1 MTVMKKTVEK
11 IRKASENLL
20 KKLSPRRI
28 AVICCIA
35 AALAAGGI
43 WLYSSGGAAS
53 NGTEDGTGEENGEK
67 ESGEKKSEGEAAGE
81 ESSDSLDAL
90 SDQEPA
96 GEDTEEDDSSGGDIQ
111 ETVQGISLPYSI
123 GGSGLVIRSITSYDG
138 TYIEDG
144 SDSDISGVTVIILEN
159 TGDTEVEYASITVNR
174 EGTELQFEASALP
187 AGETVVVQEK
197 NRVLFEGGNYTDCSA
212 DVAEIEEF
220 DMSSDQIRVDETGDQ
235 TLTVTNLTDEN
246 ISAVRIFYKFYM
258 EDEDTYVGGIT
269 YTAKITGLDANASV
283 EITPSHYLK
292 GSSRIMMIRTYD
304 TAD

>member
-1 MTVMKKTVEK
+1 MKKTVEK

-187 AGETVVVQEK
+187 AGGTVVVQEK

-246 ISAVRIFYKFYM
+246 IPAVRIFYKFYM

>member
-1 MTVMKKTVEK
+1 M
-11 IRKASENLL
+11 
-20 KKLSPRRI
+20 PRLWPP
-28 AVICCIA
+28 A
-35 AALAAGGI
+35 
-43 WLYSSGGAAS
+43 
-53 NGTEDGTGEENGEK
+53 GEENGEK

-187 AGETVVVQEK
+187 AGGTVVVQEK

-246 ISAVRIFYKFYM
+246 IPAVRIFYKFYM
-258 EDEDTYVGGIT
+258 KDEDTYVGGIT

>member
-20 KKLSPRRI
+20 KKLAPRRI

-235 TLTVTNLTDEN
+235 SLTVTNLTDEN
-246 ISAVRIFYKFYM
+246 IPAVRIFYKFYM

>member
-1 MTVMKKTVEK
+1 MKKTVEK

-197 NRVLFEGGNYTDCSA
+197 KRVLFEGGNYTDCSA

-246 ISAVRIFYKFYM
+246 IPAVRMFYKFYM

>member
-1 MTVMKKTVEK
+1 MKKTVEK

-187 AGETVVVQEK
+187 AGGTVVVQEK

-246 ISAVRIFYKFYM
+246 IPAVRIFYKFYM
-258 EDEDTYVGGIT
+258 KDEDTYVGGIT

>member
-1 MTVMKKTVEK
+1 MKKTVEK

>member
-1 MTVMKKTVEK
+1 MKKTVEK

-20 KKLSPRRI
+20 KKLAPRRI

-187 AGETVVVQEK
+187 AGGTVVVQEK

-246 ISAVRIFYKFYM
+246 IPAVRIFYKFYM

>member
-11 IRKASENLL
+11 IRKTSENLL

-187 AGETVVVQEK
+187 AGGTVVVQEK

-246 ISAVRIFYKFYM
+246 IPAVRIFYKFYM

>member
-43 WLYSSGGAAS
+43 WLYSSGGAVS
-53 NGTEDGTGEENGEK
+53 DGTEDGTGEENGEK

-187 AGETVVVQEK
+187 AGGTVVVQEK

-246 ISAVRIFYKFYM
+246 IPAVRIFYKFYM
-258 EDEDTYVGGIT
+258 KDEDTYVGGIT

>member
-1 MTVMKKTVEK
+1 MKKTVEK

-246 ISAVRIFYKFYM
+246 IPAVRIFYKFYM

>member
-187 AGETVVVQEK
+187 AGGTVVVQEK
-197 NRVLFEGGNYTDCSA
+197 NRVLFEEGNYTDCSA

-246 ISAVRIFYKFYM
+246 IPAVRIFYKFYM

>member
-1 MTVMKKTVEK
+1 MKKTVEK
-11 IRKASENLL
+11 IRKTSENLL

-187 AGETVVVQEK
+187 AGGTVVVQEK

-246 ISAVRIFYKFYM
+246 IPAVRIFYKFYM

>member
-1 MTVMKKTVEK
+1 MKKTVEK

-187 AGETVVVQEK
+187 AGGTVVVQEK

-212 DVAEIEEF
+212 DVAEIVEF

-246 ISAVRIFYKFYM
+246 IPAVRIFYKFYM

>member
-1 MTVMKKTVEK
+1 MKKTVEK

-174 EGTELQFEASALP
+174 EGRELQFEASALP

-197 NRVLFEGGNYTDCSA
+197 KRVLFEGGNYTDCSA

-246 ISAVRIFYKFYM
+246 IPAVRIFYKFYM
-258 EDEDTYVGGIT
+258 KDEDTYVGGIT

>member
-11 IRKASENLL
+11 IRKTSENLL

-187 AGETVVVQEK
+187 AGGTVVVQEK

-246 ISAVRIFYKFYM
+246 IPAVRIFYKFYM
-258 EDEDTYVGGIT
+258 KDEDTYVGGIT

>member
-1 MTVMKKTVEK
+1 MKKTVEK

-43 WLYSSGGAAS
+43 WLYSSGGAVS
-53 NGTEDGTGEENGEK
+53 DGTEDGTGEENGEK

-111 ETVQGISLPYSI
+111 ETVKGISLPYSI

-187 AGETVVVQEK
+187 AGGTVVVQEK

-246 ISAVRIFYKFYM
+246 IPAVRIFYKFYM

>member
-187 AGETVVVQEK
+187 AGGTVVVQEK

-246 ISAVRIFYKFYM
+246 IPAVRIFYKFYM
-258 EDEDTYVGGIT
+258 KDEDTYVGGIT

>member
-1 MTVMKKTVEK
+1 MKKTVEK

-187 AGETVVVQEK
+187 AGGTVVVQEK
-197 NRVLFEGGNYTDCSA
+197 NRVLFEEGNYTDCSA

-246 ISAVRIFYKFYM
+246 IPAVRIFYKFYM

>member
-246 ISAVRIFYKFYM
+246 IPAVRIFYKFYM

>member
-1 MTVMKKTVEK
+1 MKKTVEK

-90 SDQEPA
+90 SGQEPA

-187 AGETVVVQEK
+187 AGGTVVVQEK

-246 ISAVRIFYKFYM
+246 IPAVRIFYKFYM

>member
-1 MTVMKKTVEK
+1 MKKTVEK

-123 GGSGLVIRSITSYDG
+123 GGSRLVIRSITSYDG

-187 AGETVVVQEK
+187 AGGTVVVQEK

-246 ISAVRIFYKFYM
+246 IPAVRIFYKFYM
-258 EDEDTYVGGIT
+258 KDEDTYVGGIT

>member
-1 MTVMKKTVEK
+1 MKKTVEK

-43 WLYSSGGAAS
+43 WLYSSGGAVS
-53 NGTEDGTGEENGEK
+53 DGTEDGTGEENGEK

-187 AGETVVVQEK
+187 AGGTVVVQEK

-246 ISAVRIFYKFYM
+246 IPAVRIFYKFYM

>member
-1 MTVMKKTVEK
+1 MKKTVEK

-187 AGETVVVQEK
+187 AGGTVVVQEK

-220 DMSSDQIRVDETGDQ
+220 DLSSDQIRVDETGDQ

-246 ISAVRIFYKFYM
+246 IPAVRIFYKFYM

>member
-246 ISAVRIFYKFYM
+246 IPAVRIFYKFYM
-258 EDEDTYVGGIT
+258 KDEDTYVGGIT

>member
-67 ESGEKKSEGEAAGE
+67 ESIEKKSEGEAAGE
-81 ESSDSLDAL
+81 KSSDSSDA
-90 SDQEPA
+90 SSNQEPA

-187 AGETVVVQEK
+187 AGGTVVVQEK

-246 ISAVRIFYKFYM
+246 IPAVRIFYKFYM

>member
-1 MTVMKKTVEK
+1 MKKTVEK

-53 NGTEDGTGEENGEK
+53 NGTEDGTGEGNGEK

-246 ISAVRIFYKFYM
+246 IPAVRIFYKFYM